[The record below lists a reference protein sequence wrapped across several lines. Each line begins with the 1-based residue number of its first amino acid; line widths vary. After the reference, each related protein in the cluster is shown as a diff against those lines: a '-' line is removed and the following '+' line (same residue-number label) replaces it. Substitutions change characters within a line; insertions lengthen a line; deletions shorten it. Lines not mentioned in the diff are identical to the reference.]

1 MNVTAPPMRALYALK
16 QILQFFEIAWQ
27 IIVDSPDRQTI
38 VTLTNYRSRPVITA
52 REVPDGKS
60 GCAF

>member
-1 MNVTAPPMRALYALK
+1 MRALYALK

-27 IIVDSPDRQTI
+27 IIVHSPDRQTI
-38 VTLTNYRSRPVITA
+38 VTLISYRSRSVITP
-52 REVPDGKS
+52 REVSDGKN